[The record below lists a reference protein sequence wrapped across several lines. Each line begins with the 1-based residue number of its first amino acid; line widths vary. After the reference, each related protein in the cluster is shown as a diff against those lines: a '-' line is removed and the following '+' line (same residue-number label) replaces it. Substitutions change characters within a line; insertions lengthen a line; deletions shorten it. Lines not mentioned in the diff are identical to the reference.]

1 MKLKYII
8 ASLLAGV
15 TLFSAC
21 EKEADHYLSDIKVDK
36 SFVGFPKEGG
46 VQTIK
51 LTTTANWTIEID
63 EDDEEWLLASPAS
76 GTAGSF
82 DVTLTAL
89 ANEDGNDTEIYV
101 VSAGQTQIIKV
112 TQEAGEKPEPVVMTI
127 AEALEVIR
135 PLGEGEVAPGT
146 FRIKGIVCKITE
158 ISTQYGNATY
168 YLSDDGSMSG
178 TSKADYNWIQVYR
191 GLWKDGGAFTKG
203 DEFAI
208 GDELVVEGQLMD
220 YKGTP
225 ETKEKTAYVVSITKS
240 LIDVAPFDFEKLP
253 AIDTT
258 FHMTVTAKESPL
270 LLNCDSEWLQIA
282 GVETDGSYI
291 LHADENFKTAERTAT
306 ILIQGPTALK
316 TVSVTQKGVEATGST
331 VSEVIAMEDGSM
343 VKLLPTSV
351 VVALTTKGAVLSDG
365 VKAIYAYGAD
375 AAALSVGDGVSLG
388 AKKTTYNGV
397 PELTDLTD
405 IFKDSEGNE
414 VAYPDAKDITATVT
428 EYAADEAEYIKFSG
442 TLTVSG
448 NYFNIAFDGV
458 DTNTKQ
464 GSIANPVEGL
474 NVASFDGKKITVT
487 GFFNGLS
494 GGGKYVNVIATKIVE
509 YAENPK
515 GSETNPFTASEARA
529 WILENLNSG
538 DKTDEKYF
546 VKGIISKFA
555 VSKGVEQTFTNCA
568 QYGNASFFLTDDGTD
583 SANNFEA
590 YQVYY
595 LGNKMWVEGDP
606 DVKVGDEVV
615 IYGPLTL
622 YQPSSGDPVAETT
635 GKGTAY
641 IYSLNA
647 GGSDPEGGDEPG
659 TDGPDTSDLGPF
671 DSNVLDVTTGA
682 NCYTDNVVNVTYGEK
697 VYESVANMKF
707 GTGKKYGDGYLNI
720 PSGTKKISFYA
731 VSWTGAPATLKIS
744 ACLSWTEGQA
754 PAERSYMEFTTKQV
768 AENSG
773 ATGSSPYSLVI
784 TDDAR
789 YEVEFPKA
797 IESDTYVKLETFAGE
812 EGFTGYRAFVFGIQC
827 SAE

>member
-36 SFVGFPKEGG
+36 SYVGFPKEGG
-46 VQTIK
+46 SQTIK
-51 LTTTANWTIEID
+51 LTAAASWTIEIS
-63 EDDEEWLLASPAS
+63 EDDEEWLLATPAS
-76 GTAGSF
+76 GAAGNF
-82 DVTLTAL
+82 DVVLTAL
-89 ANEDGNDTEIYV
+89 PDEEGNETQIYI
-101 VSAGQTQIIKV
+101 VSNGQKQIIKV
-112 TQEAGEKPEPVVMTI
+112 TQEAGEKPEPAVMTI

-135 PLGEGEVAPGT
+135 PLGDGEVAPGT

-178 TSKADYNWIQVYR
+178 TTKADYNWIQVYR

-203 DEFAI
+203 DEFGI

-291 LHADENFKTAERTAT
+291 LHADENVKTAERTAT

-316 TVSVTQKGVEATGST
+316 TVSITQKGVEATGST
-331 VSEVIAMEDGSM
+331 VSEVVAMEDGSM
-343 VKLLPTSV
+343 VKLLPSTV

-365 VKAIYAYGAD
+365 EKAIYAYGAD
-375 AAALSVGDGVSLG
+375 AAALKVGDGVSLG

-405 IFKDSEGNE
+405 IFVDSEGNE
-414 VAYPDAKDITATVT
+414 VTYPEATDITAQVA
-428 EYAADEAEYIKFSG
+428 EYAATEAQYIKFTG

-448 NYFNIAFDGV
+448 NYLNIAFDGV
-458 DTNTKQ
+458 DTATKQ
-464 GSIANPVEGL
+464 GSIVYPVEAL
-474 NVASFDGKKITVT
+474 NAASFDGKKITVT

-494 GGGKYVNVIATKIVE
+494 SGGKFVNIIATKIVE

-583 SANNFEA
+583 SADNFEA

-647 GGSDPEGGDEPG
+647 GGGDEPG
-659 TDGPDTSDLGPF
+659 GDDPIELGPF
-671 DSNVLDVTTGA
+671 DSNVLAFTTGA
-682 NCYTDNVVNVTYGEK
+682 NCYTDNVVNVTYGEQ
-697 VYESVANMKF
+697 VYENVANMKF
-707 GTGKKYGDGYLNI
+707 GTSKKFGEGYLTI
-720 PSGTKKISFYA
+720 PGGTRKISFYA
-731 VSWTGAPATLKIS
+731 VGWNGASATLKIS
-744 ACLSWTEGQA
+744 ACLSWTEGQT
-754 PAERSYMEFTTKQV
+754 PSEMTYMEFASKKVQ
-768 AENSG
+768 ENSG
-773 ATGSSPYSLVI
+773 ASGSAPYSIVV
-784 TDDAR
+784 TDDDR
-789 YEVEFPKA
+789 YEIEFPQA
-797 IESDTYVKLETFAGE
+797 VGGTANEVGTYLKVETVDGE
-812 EGFTGYRAFVFGIQC
+812 EGYKGYRAFVFGIQC
-827 SAE
+827 TAE

>member
-36 SFVGFPKEGG
+36 SYVGFPKEGG
-46 VQTIK
+46 SQTIK
-51 LTTTANWTIEID
+51 LTAAASWTIEIS
-63 EDDEEWLLASPAS
+63 EDDEEWLLATPAS
-76 GTAGSF
+76 GAAGNF
-82 DVTLTAL
+82 DVVLTAL
-89 ANEDGNDTEIYV
+89 PDEEGNETQIYI
-101 VSAGQTQIIKV
+101 VSNGQKQIIKV
-112 TQEAGEKPEPVVMTI
+112 TQEAGEKPEPAVMTI

-135 PLGEGEVAPGT
+135 PLGDGEVAPGT

-178 TSKADYNWIQVYR
+178 TTKADYNWIQVYR

-203 DEFAI
+203 DEFGI

-291 LHADENFKTAERTAT
+291 LHADENVKTAERTAT

-316 TVSVTQKGVEATGST
+316 TVSITQKGVEATGST
-331 VSEVIAMEDGSM
+331 VSEVVAMEDGSM
-343 VKLLPTSV
+343 VKLLPSTV

-365 VKAIYAYGAD
+365 AKAIYAYGSD
-375 AAALSVGDGVSLG
+375 AAALKVGDGVSLG

-405 IFKDSEGNE
+405 IFVDSEGNE
-414 VAYPDAKDITATVT
+414 VTYPEATDITAQVA
-428 EYAADEAEYIKFSG
+428 EYAATEAQYIKFAG

-448 NYFNIAFDGV
+448 NYLNIAFDGV
-458 DTNTKQ
+458 DTATKQ
-464 GSIANPVEGL
+464 GSIVYPVEAL
-474 NVASFDGKKITVT
+474 NAASFDGKKITVT

-494 GGGKYVNVIATKIVE
+494 SGGKFVNIIATKIVE

-583 SANNFEA
+583 SADNFEA

-647 GGSDPEGGDEPG
+647 GGGDEPG
-659 TDGPDTSDLGPF
+659 GDDPIELGPF
-671 DSNVLDVTTGA
+671 DSNVLAFTTGA
-682 NCYTDNVVNVTYGEK
+682 NCYTDNVVNVTYGEQ
-697 VYESVANMKF
+697 VYENVANMKF
-707 GTGKKYGDGYLNI
+707 GTSKKFGEGYLTI
-720 PSGTKKISFYA
+720 PGGTKKISFYA
-731 VSWTGAPATLKIS
+731 VGWNGASATLKIS
-744 ACLSWTEGQA
+744 ACLSWTEGQT
-754 PAERSYMEFTTKQV
+754 PSEMTYMEFASKKVQ
-768 AENSG
+768 ENSG
-773 ATGSSPYSLVI
+773 ASGSAPYSIVV
-784 TDDAR
+784 TDDDR
-789 YEVEFPKA
+789 YEIEFPQA
-797 IESDTYVKLETFAGE
+797 VGGTANEVGTYLKVETVDGE
-812 EGFTGYRAFVFGIQC
+812 EGYKGYRAFVFGIQC
-827 SAE
+827 TAE

>member
-36 SFVGFPKEGG
+36 SYVGFPKEGG
-46 VQTIK
+46 SQTIK
-51 LTTTANWTIEID
+51 LTAAASWTIEIP
-63 EDDEEWLLASPAS
+63 EADEEWLLATPAS
-76 GTAGSF
+76 GAAGNF
-82 DVTLTAL
+82 DVVLTAL
-89 ANEDGNDTEIYV
+89 PDEEGNETQIYI
-101 VSAGQTQIIKV
+101 VSNGQKQIIKV
-112 TQEAGEKPEPVVMTI
+112 TQEAGEKPEPAVMTI

-135 PLGEGEVAPGT
+135 PLGDGEVAPGT

-178 TSKADYNWIQVYR
+178 TTKADYNWIQVYR

-203 DEFAI
+203 DEFGI

-291 LHADENFKTAERTAT
+291 LHADENVKTAERTAT

-316 TVSVTQKGVEATGST
+316 TVSITQKGVEATGST
-331 VSEVIAMEDGSM
+331 VSAVVAMEDGSM
-343 VKLLPTSV
+343 VKLLPSTV

-365 VKAIYAYGAD
+365 EKAIYAYGAD
-375 AAALSVGDGVSLG
+375 AAALKVGDGVSLS

-397 PELTDLTD
+397 PELTDLAD
-405 IFKDSEGNE
+405 IFVDSEGNE
-414 VAYPDAKDITATVT
+414 VTYPEATDITAQVA
-428 EYAADEAEYIKFSG
+428 EYAATEAQYIKFTG

-448 NYFNIAFDGV
+448 NYLNIAFDGV
-458 DTNTKQ
+458 DTATKQ
-464 GSIANPVEGL
+464 GSIVYPVEAL
-474 NVASFDGKKITVT
+474 NAASFDGKKITVT

-494 GGGKYVNVIATKIVE
+494 SGGKFVNIIATKIVE

-583 SANNFEA
+583 SADNFEA

-647 GGSDPEGGDEPG
+647 GGGDEPG
-659 TDGPDTSDLGPF
+659 GDDPIELGPF
-671 DSNVLDVTTGA
+671 DSNVLAFTTGA
-682 NCYTDNVVNVTYGEK
+682 SCYTDNVVNVTYGEK
-697 VYESVANMKF
+697 VYENVANMKF
-707 GTGKKYGDGYLNI
+707 GTGKKFGEGYLTI
-720 PSGTKKISFYA
+720 PGGTKKISFYA
-731 VSWTGAPATLKIS
+731 VGWNGASATLKIS
-744 ACLSWTEGQA
+744 ACLIWTEGQT
-754 PAERSYMEFTTKQV
+754 PSEMTYTEFASKKVQ
-768 AENSG
+768 ENSG
-773 ATGSSPYSLVI
+773 ASGSAPYSIVV
-784 TDDAR
+784 TDDDR
-789 YEVEFPKA
+789 YEIEFPQA
-797 IESDTYVKLETFAGE
+797 VGGTANEVGTYLKVETVDGE
-812 EGFTGYRAFVFGIQC
+812 EGYKGYRAFVFGIQC
-827 SAE
+827 TAE

>member
-21 EKEADHYLSDIKVDK
+21 EKEADHYLSEIKVDK

-46 VQTIK
+46 VETIK

-89 ANEDGNDTEIYV
+89 ADEEGNDTEIYV
-101 VSAGQTQIIKV
+101 ICNGQKQIIKV
-112 TQEAGEKPEPVVMTI
+112 TQEAGEKPEPAVMSI

-135 PLGEGEVAPGT
+135 PLGDGEVAPGT

-178 TSKADYNWIQVYR
+178 TTKADYNWIQVYR

-316 TVSVTQKGVEATGST
+316 TVSITQKGVKATGST

-343 VKLLPTSV
+343 VKLLPSTV

-365 VKAIYAYGAD
+365 VKAIYAYGD
-375 AAALSVGDGVSLG
+375 AAAALKVGDGVSLG

-405 IFKDSEGNE
+405 IFVDSEGNE
-414 VAYPDAKDITATVT
+414 VTYPEATDITAQVA
-428 EYAADEAEYIKFSG
+428 EYAATEAQYIKFTG

-448 NYFNIAFDGV
+448 NYLNIAFDGV
-458 DTNTKQ
+458 DTATKQ
-464 GSIANPVEGL
+464 GSIVYPVEAL
-474 NVASFDGKKITVT
+474 NAASFDGKKITVT

-494 GGGKYVNVIATKIVE
+494 SKGKFVNIIATKIVE
-509 YAENPK
+509 YVDNPK
-515 GSETNPFTASEARA
+515 GTMTNPYTPSEIAALILGGTIPEENVYIAGRVSAILYEFSAEKGTGTFWLSDDGVAYGVSEDKKKTTEPTKDFECYSVYWFGNEKNWAEGNGQLEVGDYVLVCGKTTVYSGVAETSSKKAWVAGVNGLETFENGLGNMNAPFNVAGAEAYIDAVEAVKAAAKEAGTAAPA
-529 WILENLNSG
+529 FPDVCVG
-538 DKTDEKYF
+538 
-546 VKGIISKFA
+546 GIISA
-555 VSKGVEQTFTNCA
+555 VLYEFSAEKGTGTFWI
-568 QYGNASFFLTDDGTD
+568 SDDGVAYGV
-583 SANNFEA
+583 SADKKKTTEPTKDFEC
-590 YQVYY
+590 YSVYW
-595 LGNKMWVEGDP
+595 GGSEQAWKEGDP
-606 DVKVGDEVV
+606 QPAVGDKV
-615 IYGPLTL
+615 IVKGQLTK
-622 YQPSSGDPVAETT
+622 YYETYETSSKKAWVA
-635 GKGTAY
+635 KH
-641 IYSLNA
+641 I
-647 GGSDPEGGDEPG
+647 P
-659 TDGPDTSDLGPF
+659 
-671 DSNVLDVTTGA
+671 A
-682 NCYTDNVVNVTYGEK
+682 NN
-697 VYESVANMKF
+697 
-707 GTGKKYGDGYLNI
+707 
-720 PSGTKKISFYA
+720 
-731 VSWTGAPATLKIS
+731 
-744 ACLSWTEGQA
+744 
-754 PAERSYMEFTTKQV
+754 
-768 AENSG
+768 
-773 ATGSSPYSLVI
+773 
-784 TDDAR
+784 
-789 YEVEFPKA
+789 
-797 IESDTYVKLETFAGE
+797 
-812 EGFTGYRAFVFGIQC
+812 
-827 SAE
+827 

>member
-21 EKEADHYLSDIKVDK
+21 EKEADHYLSDVKVDK
-36 SFVGFPKEGG
+36 SYVGFPKEGG
-46 VQTIK
+46 SQTIK
-51 LTTTANWTIEID
+51 LTAAASWTIEIP
-63 EDDEEWLLASPAS
+63 EDDEEWLLATPAS
-76 GTAGSF
+76 GAAGNF
-82 DVTLTAL
+82 DVVLTAL
-89 ANEDGNDTEIYV
+89 PDEEGNETQIYI
-101 VSAGQTQIIKV
+101 VSNGQKQIIKV
-112 TQEAGEKPEPVVMTI
+112 TQEAGEKPEPAVMTI

-135 PLGEGEVAPGT
+135 PLGDGEVAPGT

-178 TSKADYNWIQVYR
+178 TTKADYNWIQVYR

-203 DEFAI
+203 DEFGI

-316 TVSVTQKGVEATGST
+316 TVSITQKGVEATGST
-331 VSEVIAMEDGSM
+331 VSEVVAMEDGSM
-343 VKLLPTSV
+343 VKLLPSTV

-365 VKAIYAYGAD
+365 EKAIYAYGSD
-375 AAALSVGDGVSLG
+375 AAALKVGDGVSLG

-405 IFKDSEGNE
+405 IFVDSEGNE
-414 VAYPDAKDITATVT
+414 VTYPEATDITAQVA
-428 EYAADEAEYIKFSG
+428 EYAATEAQYIKFTG

-448 NYFNIAFDGV
+448 NYLNIAFDGV
-458 DTNTKQ
+458 DTATKQ
-464 GSIANPVEGL
+464 GSIVYPVEAL
-474 NVASFDGKKITVT
+474 NAASFDGKKITVT

-494 GGGKYVNVIATKIVE
+494 SGGKFVNIIATKIVE

-583 SANNFEA
+583 SADNFEA

-647 GGSDPEGGDEPG
+647 GGGDEPG
-659 TDGPDTSDLGPF
+659 GDDPIELGPF
-671 DSNVLDVTTGA
+671 DSNVLAFTTGA
-682 NCYTDNVVNVTYGEK
+682 NCYTDNVVNVTYGEQ
-697 VYESVANMKF
+697 VYENVANMK
-707 GTGKKYGDGYLNI
+707 
-720 PSGTKKISFYA
+720 
-731 VSWTGAPATLKIS
+731 
-744 ACLSWTEGQA
+744 
-754 PAERSYMEFTTKQV
+754 
-768 AENSG
+768 
-773 ATGSSPYSLVI
+773 SS
-784 TDDAR
+784 
-789 YEVEFPKA
+789 
-797 IESDTYVKLETFAGE
+797 
-812 EGFTGYRAFVFGIQC
+812 
-827 SAE
+827 

>member
-36 SFVGFPKEGG
+36 SYVGFPKEGG
-46 VQTIK
+46 SQTIK
-51 LTTTANWTIEID
+51 LTAAASWTIEIP
-63 EDDEEWLLASPAS
+63 EADEEWLLATPAS
-76 GTAGSF
+76 GAAGNF
-82 DVTLTAL
+82 DVVLTAL
-89 ANEDGNDTEIYV
+89 PDEEGNETQIYV
-101 VSAGQTQIIKV
+101 VSNGQKQIIKV
-112 TQEAGEKPEPVVMTI
+112 TQEAGEKPEPAVMSI

-135 PLGEGEVAPGT
+135 PLGDGEVAPGT

-178 TSKADYNWIQVYR
+178 TTKADYNWIQVYR

-203 DEFAI
+203 DEFGI

-291 LHADENFKTAERTAT
+291 LHADENVKTAERTAT
-306 ILIQGPTALK
+306 ILIQGPTAIK
-316 TVSVTQKGVEATGST
+316 TVSITQKGVEATGST
-331 VSEVIAMEDGSM
+331 VSEVVAMEDGSM
-343 VKLLPTSV
+343 VKLLPSTV

-365 VKAIYAYGAD
+365 EKAIYAYGSD
-375 AAALSVGDGVSLG
+375 AAALKVGDGVSLG

-405 IFKDSEGNE
+405 IFVDSEGNE
-414 VAYPDAKDITATVT
+414 VTYPEATDITAQVA
-428 EYAADEAEYIKFSG
+428 EYAATEAQYIKFTG

-448 NYFNIAFDGV
+448 NYLNIAFDGV
-458 DTNTKQ
+458 DTATKQ
-464 GSIANPVEGL
+464 GSIVYPVEAL
-474 NVASFDGKKITVT
+474 NAASFDGKKITVT

-494 GGGKYVNVIATKIVE
+494 SGGKFVNIIATKIVE

-583 SANNFEA
+583 SADNFEA

-647 GGSDPEGGDEPG
+647 GGGDEPG
-659 TDGPDTSDLGPF
+659 GDDPIELGPF
-671 DSNVLDVTTGA
+671 DSNVLAFTTGA
-682 NCYTDNVVNVTYGEK
+682 NCYTDNVVNVTYGEQ
-697 VYESVANMKF
+697 VYENVANMKF
-707 GTGKKYGDGYLNI
+707 GTSKKFGEGYLTI
-720 PSGTKKISFYA
+720 PGGTKKISFYA
-731 VSWTGAPATLKIS
+731 VGWNGASATLKIS
-744 ACLSWTEGQA
+744 ACLSWTEGQT
-754 PAERSYMEFTTKQV
+754 PSEMTYMEFASKKVQ
-768 AENSG
+768 ENSG
-773 ATGSSPYSLVI
+773 ASGSAPYSIVV
-784 TDDAR
+784 TDDDR
-789 YEVEFPKA
+789 YEIEFPQA
-797 IESDTYVKLETFAGE
+797 VGGTANEVGTYLKVETVDGE
-812 EGFTGYRAFVFGIQC
+812 EGYKGYRAFVFGIQC
-827 SAE
+827 TAE

>member
-21 EKEADHYLSDIKVDK
+21 EKEADHYLSDVKVDK
-36 SFVGFPKEGG
+36 SYVGFPKEGG
-46 VQTIK
+46 SQTIK
-51 LTTTANWTIEID
+51 LTAAASWTIEIP
-63 EDDEEWLLASPAS
+63 EDDEEWLLATPAS
-76 GTAGSF
+76 GAAGNF
-82 DVTLTAL
+82 DVVLTAL
-89 ANEDGNDTEIYV
+89 PDEEGNETQIYI
-101 VSAGQTQIIKV
+101 VSNGQKQIIKV
-112 TQEAGEKPEPVVMTI
+112 TQEAGEKPEPAVMTI

-135 PLGEGEVAPGT
+135 PLGDGEVAPGT

-178 TSKADYNWIQVYR
+178 TTKADYNWIQVYR

-203 DEFAI
+203 DEFGI

-316 TVSVTQKGVEATGST
+316 TVSITQKGVEATGST
-331 VSEVIAMEDGSM
+331 VSEVVAMEDGSM
-343 VKLLPTSV
+343 VKLLPSTV

-365 VKAIYAYGAD
+365 EKAIYAYGSD
-375 AAALSVGDGVSLG
+375 AAALKVGDGVSLG

-405 IFKDSEGNE
+405 IFVDSEGNE
-414 VAYPDAKDITATVT
+414 VTYPEATDITAQVA
-428 EYAADEAEYIKFSG
+428 EYAATEAQYIKFTG

-448 NYFNIAFDGV
+448 NYLNIAFDGV
-458 DTNTKQ
+458 DTATKQ
-464 GSIANPVEGL
+464 GSIVYPVEAL
-474 NVASFDGKKITVT
+474 NAASFDGKKITVT

-494 GGGKYVNVIATKIVE
+494 SGGKFVNIIATKIVE

-583 SANNFEA
+583 SADNFEA

-647 GGSDPEGGDEPG
+647 GGGDEPG
-659 TDGPDTSDLGPF
+659 GDDPIELGPF
-671 DSNVLDVTTGA
+671 DSNVLAFTTGA
-682 NCYTDNVVNVTYGEK
+682 NCYTDNVVNVTYGEQ
-697 VYESVANMKF
+697 VYENVANMKF
-707 GTGKKYGDGYLNI
+707 GTSKKFGEGYLTI
-720 PSGTKKISFYA
+720 PGGTKKISFYA
-731 VSWTGAPATLKIS
+731 VGWNGASATLKIS
-744 ACLSWTEGQA
+744 ACLSWTEGQT
-754 PAERSYMEFTTKQV
+754 PSEMTYMEFASKKVQ
-768 AENSG
+768 ENSG
-773 ATGSSPYSLVI
+773 ASGSAPYSIVV
-784 TDDAR
+784 TDDDR
-789 YEVEFPKA
+789 YEIEFPQA
-797 IESDTYVKLETFAGE
+797 VGGTANEVGTYLKVETVDGE
-812 EGFTGYRAFVFGIQC
+812 EGYKGYRAFVFGIQC
-827 SAE
+827 TAE